1 MVAGD
6 DGECA
11 CACVGAADAEV
22 FHLSGESKCDAGC
35 LANAHVLFGH
45 GFDDREVGV
54 VVAHGSLSLA
64 GCVNDVATDVS
75 TITTG
80 AGVGW
85 KCQRCPD

>member
-1 MVAGD
+1 M
-6 DGECA
+6 
-11 CACVGAADAEV
+11 
-22 FHLSGESKCDAGC
+22 SGC

-45 GFDDREVGV
+45 GFDDGEVGV

-85 KCQRCPD
+85 KCQLSPDAGHHGAHFFHALKIWSNQS